1 MSSVKTKAK
10 TKTKKKAKQTAAS
23 VRDNTASK
31 LYNFT
36 RKFVLVKVDELADD
50 VKYSPDVW
58 LLGNDLEYA
67 KKKFIE
73 MTKTGQ
79 VCVSD
84 CDYAICVLDIA
95 SLVNQPEIIT
105 FTDSVNCF

>member
-10 TKTKKKAKQTAAS
+10 TKKKTKQKINS
-23 VRDNTASK
+23 VRDDIDLES
-31 LYNFT
+31 YNFK

-50 VKYSPDVW
+50 FKYPPDVW
-58 LLGNDLEYA
+58 LLGNDLESA

-95 SLVNQPEIIT
+95 CLVNPPEVIT
-105 FTDSVNCF
+105 FTDSVNFYS

>member
-10 TKTKKKAKQTAAS
+10 TKKKTKQTAAS
-23 VRDNTASK
+23 ARDNTTSK

-50 VKYSPDVW
+50 VKYPPDVW
-58 LLGNDLEYA
+58 LLGNDLESA

-84 CDYAICVLDIA
+84 CDYAICKLSVA
-95 SLVNQPEIIT
+95 SFVNPPEVVT
-105 FTDSVNCF
+105 FTDNAIL